1 VKNLIPAS
9 PLILHSKVGK
19 NQDIFLVEII
29 EV

>member
-1 VKNLIPAS
+1 VKNLIPPS
-9 PLILHSKVGK
+9 PLILHSKFGK